1 MSDQLIEEYISAH
14 ISEEPP
20 LLAQT
25 YRETHLHHLYPRMCS
40 GHVQGRLLK
49 MLTAMIRP
57 RRVLELGAFTGYST
71 LCMAEALE
79 PGAELH
85 TVEID
90 DELEDELLERFSR
103 AQTAGSITLHI
114 GDALEVLPTM
124 EGKWDMVFMDANK
137 RHYPQYYEMLVDRVN
152 PGGYIIADN
161 TLWSGKVADPDA
173 LAHDSQ
179 ARGVAAFN
187 DRVAADPRL
196 ETVILPLRDGLSL
209 IRLRS

>member
-103 AQTAGSITLHI
+103 AQTAGSITLHL
-114 GDALEVLPTM
+114 GDVLEVLPTM
-124 EGKWDMVFMDANK
+124 EGKWDMVFMDARRLHHRRQYPVGRQSGSDASAVRCTDTRNHGVQRHGGKRFPRRSLHCPGARRPDHNK
-137 RHYPQYYEMLVDRVN
+137 NQGIN
-152 PGGYIIADN
+152 G
-161 TLWSGKVADPDA
+161 
-173 LAHDSQ
+173 
-179 ARGVAAFN
+179 
-187 DRVAADPRL
+187 RL
-196 ETVILPLRDGLSL
+196 NQ
-209 IRLRS
+209 

>member
-25 YRETHLHHLYPRMCS
+25 YRETHLHHLYSRMCS

-161 TLWSGKVADPDA
+161 TLWDGKVAQTPPPSDA
-173 LAHDSQ
+173 Q
-179 ARGVAAFN
+179 TRGIMEFN
-187 DRVAADPRL
+187 DMVAKDSRVEVCIVP
-196 ETVILPLRDGLSL
+196 VRDGLTI
-209 IRLRS
+209 IRIKE